1 MKISKGVFD
10 EARPSAYA
18 SMQTGPLLIL
28 LAALLPAAAWAQCQ
42 QGPETRL
49 FFDSISGAWQGE
61 AVTTPVGTLPYD
73 IDFKQRGPFRIYGE
87 ADPGAAIHHW
97 DFYCESGEL
106 RLRFLSTFGGNR
118 DPLLLESIGITT
130 EEIHFKAREPDFL
143 EVKVRFGDRF
153 SVFEVLHHGERH
165 VLIEL
170 TRSRPNQTG
179 PARIKP
185 PPASDRSSTTPGQ
198 GSRRRT
204 D

>member
-1 MKISKGVFD
+1 MEISRGGFD
-10 EARPSAYA
+10 AVRSSANA
-18 SMQTGPLLIL
+18 SMQTGLLLIL
-28 LAALLPAAAWAQCQ
+28 LAALVNAAAWAQCQ

-49 FFDSISGAWQGE
+49 FFDSLSGAWQGE

-73 IDFKQRGPFRIYGE
+73 IDFKQRGPYWIYGE

-97 DFYCESGEL
+97 DFYCGNGEL
-106 RLRFLSTFGGNR
+106 RLRFLTTFGGNR

-170 TRSRPNQTG
+170 TRSRPDQTG
-179 PARIKP
+179 PVEIRP
-185 PPASDRSSTTPGQ
+185 PPAGDRSSTTPGQ